1 MTDYKALCAELLAV
15 FDNYDDESNL
25 VGIFDDMKAN
35 KIDLLDRARLA
46 LVPVTPVNGK
56 VEVVLEATP
65 AEPEPPKSCAVD
77 PIPLSE
83 RKPGPEDRDHYGQCW
98 WWGTSCTHRPA
109 WVYASGWGTHWLP
122 ASTRYLPGRVEGP
135 SDAEI
140 AEQEPPGDETEFAW
154 ELQNA
159 SGDWQAGGSGNDLQI
174 AQREGMRY
182 LHQYSLDGEHTLII
196 RKHEITT
203 ISEVTYG

>member
-1 MTDYKALCAELLAV
+1 MTTYYRALCAELVDIVTAHANPDDDAV
-15 FDNYDDESNL
+15 GYVAAVL
-25 VGIFDDMKAN
+25 T
-35 KIDLLDRARLA
+35 RARA
-46 LVPVTPVNGK
+46 
-56 VEVVLEATP
+56 VLD
-65 AEPEPPKSCAVD
+65 AEPES
-77 PIPLSE
+77 
-83 RKPGPEDRDHYGQCW
+83 
-98 WWGTSCTHRPA
+98 PA
-109 WVYASGWGTHWLP
+109 
-122 ASTRYLPGRVEGP
+122 
-135 SDAEI
+135 
-140 AEQEPPGDETEFAW
+140 DETEFAW